1 MLLIDEV
8 IMISVSSCMIY
19 LNYFKLLSP
28 FARLKNMSVNTFV
41 HRQIHIIYIYTY
53 IYHIDRNGVIHVYM
67 SNFLLSILQTTSSA
81 VSLEFLI
88 ARCS

>member
-19 LNYFKLLSP
+19 LNYFHPLQDLY
-28 FARLKNMSVNTFV
+28 KNMSVNTFV
-41 HRQIHIIYIYTY
+41 HMQIHIYIYTY

-67 SNFLLSILQTTSSA
+67 SNFLLSILQTTSPA